1 MYVWCLGARKCNG
14 VHASIAVMVGRACS
28 SHTSILLHADLLHV
42 LSEVGGVMREDG
54 KDGKNDMG
62 SLARDIFC
70 A

>member
-1 MYVWCLGARKCNG
+1 
-14 VHASIAVMVGRACS
+14 MVGRACC

-62 SLARDIFC
+62 SLARDISC

>member
-1 MYVWCLGARKCNG
+1 
-14 VHASIAVMVGRACS
+14 MVGRACS

-62 SLARDIFC
+62 SLARDILC